1 MHVLLEE
8 DLPQLPITARAQSGE
23 RLFYSAYFS
32 LLLRNIKI
40 FPGRE
45 VVKIKQQ
52 THDTKT
58 GRTEQDP
65 PFFKIYFLTF
75 RSKISHVL
83 NWGEVFRVTFSLQFL
98 ALSHKLCTVWI

>member
-8 DLPQLPITARAQSGE
+8 DLPQLPITARAQSCE
-23 RLFYSAYFS
+23 RLFYSTYFS

-52 THDTKT
+52 THDIKT

-65 PFFKIYFLTF
+65 PIL
-75 RSKISHVL
+75 RSA
-83 NWGEVFRVTFSLQFL
+83 F
-98 ALSHKLCTVWI
+98 